1 MSSYPY
7 RPRRP
12 RAALPLPALLT
23 LLSLLALPAPAP
35 AAVNDLVELT
45 DTEYR
50 ELSEAAARFD
60 HLALV
65 APATSRVGVWLVIG
79 DRFGLVRIEH
89 LTHGAAREV
98 WKSKQLNGVVDE
110 IMATDLDEDG
120 YEEIIVRT
128 SAGNLYVWSM
138 PDLTP
143 RYESLST
150 DFTRIYAM
158 SSGNLDDDAEL
169 ELIINADRRIYYL
182 DGKSFNREFTS
193 LNSYEC
199 TRMRC
204 GDVDG
209 DLTNEIVLNTGQVID
224 GRTGEVE
231 WSDEVFGSRIDLADV
246 DGDGIPE
253 VLTESDGAP
262 LRIYDVDLR
271 KEKHL
276 Q

>member
-1 MSSYPY
+1 MSSFPC
-7 RPRRP
+7 RSRRP
-12 RAALPLPALLT
+12 WAAIPSPVLLPLLA
-23 LLSLLALPAPAP
+23 LLALPVTAP
-35 AAVNDLVELT
+35 AAGADLVELS
-45 DTEYR
+45 DVEYQ
-50 ELSEAAARFD
+50 ELTEAAARFD
-60 HLALV
+60 HLTIV
-65 APATSRVGVWLVIG
+65 PPATSRVGVWLVIG

-98 WKSKQLNGVVDE
+98 WKSKQLNGIVDE
-110 IMATDLDEDG
+110 VIAVDLDEDG
-120 YEEIIVRT
+120 FEEIIART
-128 SAGNLYVWSM
+128 NAGNLYVWSM

-150 DFTRIYAM
+150 DFTKINAI
-158 SSGNLDDDAEL
+158 SSGNLDDDDEL
-169 ELIINADRRIYYL
+169 ELIVNADRRIYYL

-193 LNSYEC
+193 LTAYEC

-231 WSDEVFGSRIDLADV
+231 WSDEVFGARIDLADV

-253 VLTESDGAP
+253 VLSESDGAP